1 MNGNDLL
8 AIVVGVSLLVL
19 DWLWEHRNGVAT
31 LIALAV
37 LVGIMNNL
45 QAIAA
50 GLQFIERVI
59 KERFPERETDE
70 EDEGF

>member
-8 AIVVGVSLLVL
+8 AIAVGVSLLVL

-31 LIALAV
+31 LIVLAV

-50 GLQFIERVI
+50 ELHFIETLI
-59 KERFPERETDE
+59 KERFPEPETDE
-70 EDEGF
+70 HDDDF